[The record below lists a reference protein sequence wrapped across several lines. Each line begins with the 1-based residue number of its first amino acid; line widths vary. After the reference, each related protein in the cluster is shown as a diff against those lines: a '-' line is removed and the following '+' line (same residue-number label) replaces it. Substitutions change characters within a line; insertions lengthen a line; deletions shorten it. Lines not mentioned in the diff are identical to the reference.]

1 MDNLN
6 THTYRAILETFEF
19 QEAVRY
25 DKKGRFLLY
34 SKTMQVGLTIAEIE
48 INAMDTMCTGRRIH
62 DKKSLNG

>member
-6 THTYRAILETFEF
+6 TYRAILETFEF

-34 SKTMQVGLTIAEIE
+34 SNMQVGLTIAEIE